1 MNAQT
6 LLDQLLRSGR
16 ELAEQGRQLAGR
28 GERALEERLGVPA
41 EGPERQAMLDGM
53 KKGALAAG
61 ALALLLGTRAGRRL
75 GGTALRLGSL
85 AAVGGLAWK
94 AFQDWQRGQGG
105 AAPPAG
111 TPVHRLAGPASERRS
126 RQLLR
131 AMIAAAKADG
141 HIDADELT
149 RIREQIDR
157 LGLGSELAR
166 FMRDEVA
173 RPLDVRA
180 VAEGVDDPESAAEVY
195 LASLLVID
203 TRNEQER
210 QYLDRLADALHL
222 PPALREQLERQVAEG
237 AG

>member
-16 ELAEQGRQLAGR
+16 ELVEQGRQLAGR

-105 AAPPAG
+105 AAQPAG

-141 HIDADELT
+141 HIDADELA

-157 LGLGSELAR
+157 LGLGGELTR

-173 RPLDVRA
+173 RPLDVQA
-180 VAEGVDDPESAAEVY
+180 VAEGVEDPESAAEVY

-203 TRNEQER
+203 TQNEQER

-222 PPALREQLERQVAEG
+222 PPALRERLERQVAEG
-237 AG
+237 AD